1 MGTKVIV
8 TSIEFCRRTCGE
20 YYARYGCYLKD
31 CANQVRIED
40 DKETN
45 AISLVEESYDEQI

>member
-8 TSIEFCRRTCGE
+8 TSLDFCRRTCGE
-20 YYARYGCYLKD
+20 YFARYGCYLKD

-45 AISLVEESYDEQI
+45 AISLEESYDEQI